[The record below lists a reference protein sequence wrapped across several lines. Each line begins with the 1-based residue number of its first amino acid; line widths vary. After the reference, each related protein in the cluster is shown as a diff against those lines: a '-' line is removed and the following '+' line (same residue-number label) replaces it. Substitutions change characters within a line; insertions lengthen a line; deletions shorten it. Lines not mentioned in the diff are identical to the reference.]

1 MSEPLPDSWTYTRL
15 DQVAV
20 VVAGNPAPQGS
31 EHFKNGEFNFVRV
44 HDMGVNGN
52 NTLLTKTRDLIN
64 DIAAAKMRQIPA
76 KSVLF
81 TKSGASTLLNQRAVL
96 AKDSYVVS
104 HIAAAIPSKG
114 VESKWLFYFLQ
125 LVDFATLAHATNMPS
140 LPLSRAK
147 AIRVP
152 IAPTTEQARIVAKIE
167 ELFSELA
174 KGVES
179 LKTARAKLDVYRHSV
194 LKHAFEGKL
203 TAQWREENK
212 DKLEKPEQLLA
223 RIKQERAALYEQQ
236 LKEWKVAAKSWG
248 KTGKPGNKPT
258 KPKKLQSIS
267 HLSSDTLDSLPKIP
281 NGWTWLKLEDVC
293 NRITDGE
300 HFRPPVTNEGVYFLS
315 AKDVREDGVSFD
327 DALYINNE
335 TAEKALAK
343 CNPEYGDLLMVS
355 RGATVGRTC
364 VVRTY
369 EQFCLLGS
377 VILIKPGEVL
387 SNIFISFFL
396 RSSRVNQILVN
407 LSGSTAQQA
416 IYLRDIKGVDIPV
429 CSLPEQQE
437 IVRLLEER
445 FTAIEQQERVI
456 DSALKQAET
465 FRQSILKKAFAGQLV
480 GQDPHN
486 EPASVLLDRIRAE
499 RERTEKNNR
508 SRKTK
513 KRKTST

>member
-1 MSEPLPDSWTYTRL
+1 M
-15 DQVAV
+15 
-20 VVAGNPAPQGS
+20 
-31 EHFKNGEFNFVRV
+31 
-44 HDMGVNGN
+44 
-52 NTLLTKTRDLIN
+52 
-64 DIAAAKMRQIPA
+64 
-76 KSVLF
+76 
-81 TKSGASTLLNQRAVL
+81 
-96 AKDSYVVS
+96 
-104 HIAAAIPSKG
+104 
-114 VESKWLFYFLQ
+114 
-125 LVDFATLAHATNMPS
+125 
-140 LPLSRAK
+140 
-147 AIRVP
+147 
-152 IAPTTEQARIVAKIE
+152 
-167 ELFSELA
+167 
-174 KGVES
+174 
-179 LKTARAKLDVYRHSV
+179 
-194 LKHAFEGKL
+194 
-203 TAQWREENK
+203 
-212 DKLEKPEQLLA
+212 
-223 RIKQERAALYEQQ
+223 
-236 LKEWKVAAKSWG
+236 
-248 KTGKPGNKPT
+248 
-258 KPKKLQSIS
+258 
-267 HLSSDTLDSLPKIP
+267 
-281 NGWTWLKLEDVC
+281 
-293 NRITDGE
+293 
-300 HFRPPVTNEGVYFLS
+300 
-315 AKDVREDGVSFD
+315 SFD

-445 FTAIEQQERVI
+445 FMAIEQQERVI

-486 EPASVLLDRIRAE
+486 EPASVLLDRIKAE
-499 RERTEKNNR
+499 REKAAKNNR
-508 SRKTK
+508 SRKSK
-513 KRKTST
+513 KRKTPA

>member
-1 MSEPLPDSWTYTRL
+1 MN
-15 DQVAV
+15 V
-20 VVAGNPAPQGS
+20 VR
-31 EHFKNGEFNFVRV
+31 E
-44 HDMGVNGN
+44 
-52 NTLLTKTRDLIN
+52 
-64 DIAAAKMRQIPA
+64 
-76 KSVLF
+76 
-81 TKSGASTLLNQRAVL
+81 
-96 AKDSYVVS
+96 
-104 HIAAAIPSKG
+104 AIPMGEALAPRNEKVTPADYPELPYMGLDDIEAHSMRLLGSKPAA
-114 VESKWLFYFLQ
+114 SMKSSAKRFYPGDVLYSRLRPYLNKVWPSDRNGICSSEFIVMPGNQ
-125 LVDFATLAHATNMPS
+125 LVDPSFLALRLNAMDFVSFANS
-140 LPLSRAK
+140 LNAGDRP
-147 AIRVP
+147 RVDFGQISTFCLP
-152 IAPTTEQARIVAKIE
+152 PFSLDLQRRIVAKID
-167 ELFSELA
+167 ELFSELDR
-174 KGVES
+174 GIES
-179 LKTARAKLDVYRHSV
+179 LKTARAKLDVYRQAV

-203 TAQWREENK
+203 TAQWREEDK
-212 DKLEKPEQLLA
+212 DKLETSEQLLA
-223 RIKQERAALYEQQ
+223 RVKQERAARYEQQ

-300 HFRPPVTNEGVYFLS
+300 HFRPPVTNEGIYFLS